1 MKTSTRVISY
11 LFHPLLMPTIG
22 LLVLLNSGTYI
33 SLLEPAA
40 KRAILFV
47 MALGTLVFPLIMVP
61 VFYYRNLINDIQNPS
76 REERLIPLLIIFIL
90 YAITFIYFIR
100 LPLNK
105 IIHGYALSVSLVAF
119 FLLVISFKTRL
130 SSHMTGLGGMTG
142 LVIALILLYGTPL
155 LGVLLLTL
163 LASGL
168 TGSARLWLGEQRSSE
183 VYSGYLLG
191 FTVVLATLLI
201 Y

>member
-1 MKTSTRVISY
+1 
-11 LFHPLLMPTIG
+11 
-22 LLVLLNSGTYI
+22 
-33 SLLEPAA
+33 
-40 KRAILFV
+40 
-47 MALGTLVFPLIMVP
+47 
-61 VFYYRNLINDIQNPS
+61 
-76 REERLIPLLIIFIL
+76 
-90 YAITFIYFIR
+90 
-100 LPLNK
+100 
-105 IIHGYALSVSLVAF
+105 
-119 FLLVISFKTRL
+119 SFKIRL

-155 LGVLLLTL
+155 LGILLLTL

>member
-76 REERLIPLLIIFIL
+76 REERLIPMLIIFIL